1 MCHCQAVSPYCG
13 HLAGPIR
20 HLLWW
25 SFEGLQVPCS
35 ILTSAL
41 RGRKAGVLGQSG
53 WWAELGLELRS
64 WVGASCTSSLLCA
77 TGDCKAHFAQSA
89 GSGPCAE
96 HSPGITSFS
105 PHNPRGKEH
114 TSHLFKV
121 AKPRQTES
129 EELAEDPSAHEC
141 GFEGL
146 AEPGP
151 QHAAQSLPARVV
163 ILCFIIENTQAHGG
177 EVHCR
182 GHSPTRDRT
191 GV

>member
-89 GSGPCAE
+89 GSGPVPSTLQA
-96 HSPGITSFS
+96 S
-105 PHNPRGKEH
+105 PHLVLTTPGAKNTHPTFLRWQNQGRR
-114 TSHLFKV
+114 KV
-121 AKPRQTES
+121 KNLLKIPQLMS
-129 EELAEDPSAHEC
+129 V
-141 GFEGL
+141 GL
-146 AEPGP
+146 KVS
-151 QHAAQSLPARVV
+151 QSLVHSMQPS
-163 ILCFIIENTQAHGG
+163 LCQPELLFS
-177 EVHCR
+177 VL
-182 GHSPTRDRT
+182 
-191 GV
+191 